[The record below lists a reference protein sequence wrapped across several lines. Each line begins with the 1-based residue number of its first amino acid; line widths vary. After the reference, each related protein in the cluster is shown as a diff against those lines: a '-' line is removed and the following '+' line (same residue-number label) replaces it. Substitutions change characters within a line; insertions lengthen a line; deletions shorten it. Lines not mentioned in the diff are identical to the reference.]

1 MSNLQRN
8 EIQHEIELIKR
19 EINLLQDNL
28 KKNKER
34 QNQL

>member
-1 MSNLQRN
+1 MSNPQRN

-28 KKNKER
+28 KKNKET
-34 QNQL
+34 QNQF